1 MFRTFVAAFT
11 LTAILAPPMNG
22 QVIAPTRLPQ
32 IQSGTLL
39 SIQSVSVKDGVIS
52 LIGTNGKA
60 ASLPAGTFNGPG
72 GSSIIV
78 VTGRVTQLTPS
89 AGTGSTSLRPVE
101 IQSAVVESGQLF
113 LIGTNGRRHTLAD
126 GTYMSSDGPKIV
138 VQNRNI
144 SEISGG

>member
-1 MFRTFVAAFT
+1 MFRMFSAAVT
-11 LTAILAPPMNG
+11 LMALLAHPLNG
-22 QVIAPTRLPQ
+22 QVISPTRLPQ
-32 IQSGTLL
+32 VQTGTLL
-39 SIQSVSVKDGVIS
+39 SIQSVSVKNGVIS
-52 LIGTNGKA
+52 LIGTNGTT
-60 ASLPAGTFNGPG
+60 ASLPSGTFKGPG

-78 VTGRVTQLTPS
+78 GTGRVTQLTPS
-89 AGTGSTSLRPVE
+89 AGTGRTSLRTVE

-126 GTYMSSDGPKIV
+126 GTYMSSDGAKIV